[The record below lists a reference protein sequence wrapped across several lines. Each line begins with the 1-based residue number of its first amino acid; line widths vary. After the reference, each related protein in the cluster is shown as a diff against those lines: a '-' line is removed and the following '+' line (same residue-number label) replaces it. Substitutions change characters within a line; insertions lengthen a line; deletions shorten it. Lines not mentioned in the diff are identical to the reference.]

1 MFGLTS
7 TYGDIYEGHI
17 IRMNKEKLV
26 LLLASAHHSHIQ
38 FSSPVNLKTIPDE
51 SVNALKRDDF
61 HFCHFRNL
69 LSKKEF

>member
-7 TYGDIYEGHI
+7 TYGDVYEGHI

-38 FSSPVNLKTIPDE
+38 LSSPVNLKSIPAEPVDI
-51 SVNALKRDDF
+51 LKKNPMLIQLPF
-61 HFCHFRNL
+61 
-69 LSKKEF
+69 LSF